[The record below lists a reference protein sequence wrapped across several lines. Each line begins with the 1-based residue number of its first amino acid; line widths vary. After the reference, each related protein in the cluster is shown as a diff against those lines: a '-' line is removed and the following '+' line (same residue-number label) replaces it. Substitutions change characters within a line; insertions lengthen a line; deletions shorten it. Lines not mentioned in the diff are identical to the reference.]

1 MADIEYAFKDQ
12 DGYPNLVLISPNG
25 SNWTVTVDDAGVLI
39 VTAV

>member
-25 SNWTVTVDDAGVLI
+25 TRYKVTIDDAGVLI